1 MTRLSFYDAVRV
13 SADPVGV
20 HVAELN
26 AALTQLRGDAELAQ
40 IGIARIEREIKGRI
54 AANRAAMAEQEDG
67 A

>member
-1 MTRLSFYDAVRV
+1 MTRLSFYDACKVA
-13 SADPVGV
+13 ADPHGV

-40 IGIARIEREIKGRI
+40 IGVNRIEAEIKGRI